1 MVDWGDSSF
10 DPTPLVSAATAKAGL
25 FPMPLAAALARFS
38 PIQRSHRRRVQ
49 VMQTMRANG
58 VLTAEKYTAH
68 RIALFQFTLEMTD
81 PLNDLTRFLEAYAL
95 TVR

>member
-25 FPMPLAAALARFS
+25 FPMPVAAALARFS
-38 PIQRSHRRRVQ
+38 SIQRTHRRRIQ

-58 VLTAEKYTAH
+58 VLTAEKDTAH
-68 RIALFQFTLEMTD
+68 RVALFQLTMEMTV
-81 PLNDLTRFLEAYAL
+81 PLNDLTRLLEAYAS
-95 TVR
+95 TGR